1 MEVVD
6 LTHAAGWRH
15 YLACHAEARRI
26 IGPGV
31 VGFEG
36 RFLDFLEPNKD
47 KLNLPG
53 RYGKQRFD
61 FVVHRVGGTACRMH
75 PGEKVDAKLV
85 FGLVQDWRYGA
96 RAPTPGQATTPSMT
110 GAVDIVHGHVDV
122 YSTERTYCKIMD
134 LFHERR
140 GTPAELSVD
149 LLTGDFPWNT
159 FLMGRPWGMIL
170 LDERVTSMHLVCD
183 SRGKPVIDVF
193 TRERP
198 DIRRR
203 ITFIGGRARLSE
215 SA

>member
-1 MEVVD
+1 M
-6 LTHAAGWRH
+6 THAAGWRH

-36 RFLDFLEPNKD
+36 RFLDFLEPNRGQ
-47 KLNLPG
+47 LNLPG

-61 FVVHRVGGTACRMH
+61 FVVHRMDGTACRLH
-75 PGEKVDAKLV
+75 PSETRDAKPVIGYLSA
-85 FGLVQDWRYGA
+85 WEIGA
-96 RAPTPGQATTPSMT
+96 RAPTPVQASTPSLT
-110 GAVDIVHGHVDV
+110 GAIDLTHGHVDV
-122 YSTERTYCKIMD
+122 YSAERTYCKIMD
-134 LFHERR
+134 IFHDHPGEP
-140 GTPAELSVD
+140 TELAVD
-149 LLTGDFPWNT
+149 LLTGDFPWDT
-159 FLMGRPWGMIL
+159 FLMGRPWGLNL

-183 SRGKPVIDVF
+183 SREKPVIDVF